1 MRDDPA
7 SREEHK
13 FDTLSLLA
21 GLSEEDTGRYSIYD
35 ILSEFGGWTENKKDG
50 SASPNAS
57 PDPAAAGAARLP
69 FPRRAEGAGQRHH
82 RPDPARH

>member
-21 GLSEEDTGRYSIYD
+21 GLSEEDTGRYSIDD
-35 ILSEFGGWTENKKDG
+35 ILSEFGGWTE
-50 SASPNAS
+50 
-57 PDPAAAGAARLP
+57 
-69 FPRRAEGAGQRHH
+69 
-82 RPDPARH
+82 